1 MKEFSKLERALLCMQ
16 NALLDAVTPA
26 LRAVIVD
33 VDVDTKTLYY
43 FFFYDGEISDELFD
57 LASVASCE
65 AGTNL
70 SDYFTDDT
78 IERVDYPKKIPFTR
92 GKYAYLRKEPLNP

>member
-16 NALLDAVTPA
+16 IALLGAVKPA
-26 LRAVIVD
+26 LRAVIAD

-43 FFFYDGEISDELFD
+43 FFFYDGEISDELMD
-57 LASVASCE
+57 LASVAGCE
-65 AGTNL
+65 ASANL
-70 SDYFTDDT
+70 SEYFTYNT
-78 IERVDYPKKIPFTR
+78 IERVDYPQKIPFTR

>member
-1 MKEFSKLERALLCMQ
+1 MKEFSKMERGLLCMQ
-16 NALLDAVTPA
+16 IALLDAVTPA

-43 FFFYDGEISDELFD
+43 FFFYDGEISDKLFD
-57 LASVASCE
+57 LASIAATE
-65 AGTNL
+65 ADANL
-70 SDYFTDDT
+70 SEYFTYNT